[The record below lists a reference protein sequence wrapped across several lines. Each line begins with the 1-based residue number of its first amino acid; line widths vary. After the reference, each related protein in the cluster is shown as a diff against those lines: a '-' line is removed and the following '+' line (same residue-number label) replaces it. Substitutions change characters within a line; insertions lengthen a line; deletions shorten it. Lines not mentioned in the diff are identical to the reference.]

1 MYGLKERD
9 IEKIKS
15 VFCEYPEIDKVML
28 YGSRAKGN
36 YRNNSD
42 IDLSVV
48 GVVNLD
54 KILSIETKLDD
65 LFLPYEF
72 DLSIFNKIKNIAL
85 KEHINRVGLTFYE
98 KECPVS
104 NIVDTQ

>member
-1 MYGLKERD
+1 MCGLKEND

-15 VFCEYPEIDKVML
+15 VFCEYPEIDKVVL

-36 YRNNSD
+36 YRKNSD
-42 IDLSVV
+42 IDLSIV
-48 GVVNLD
+48 GEVNLD
-54 KILSIETKLDD
+54 IILNIETKLDD

-85 KEHINRVGLTFYE
+85 KEHINRLGLTFYE
-98 KECPVS
+98 KKIQCE
-104 NIVDTQ
+104 

>member
-15 VFCEYPEIDKVML
+15 VFCEYPEIDKVMI
-28 YGSRAKGN
+28 YGSRAKGD
-36 YRNNSD
+36 YRKNSD
-42 IDLSVV
+42 IDLSIV
-48 GVVNLD
+48 GGVNLD

-98 KECPVS
+98 KESSVA
-104 NIVDTQ
+104 NTVDTQ

>member
-15 VFCEYPEIDKVML
+15 VFCEYPEIDKVIL

-36 YRNNSD
+36 YRKNSD
-42 IDLSVV
+42 IDLSIV
-48 GVVNLD
+48 GAVNLD

-98 KECPVS
+98 KESPVA
-104 NIVDTQ
+104 NTVYTQ

>member
-28 YGSRAKGN
+28 YGSRAKGD
-36 YRNNSD
+36 YRKNSD
-42 IDLSVV
+42 IDLSIV
-48 GVVNLD
+48 GGVNLD

-98 KECPVS
+98 KESSVA
-104 NIVDTQ
+104 NTVDTQ

>member
-1 MYGLKERD
+1 MYGLKERN

-15 VFCEYPEIDKVML
+15 VFCEYPEIDKVIL

-36 YRNNSD
+36 YRKNSD
-42 IDLSVV
+42 IDLSIV
-48 GVVNLD
+48 GEVNLD

-98 KECPVS
+98 NESPVANNS
-104 NIVDTQ
+104 YK